1 MIGRAISIHEIIEKE
16 HRSGRSTLDD
26 GAEEV
31 KVATGDQ
38 LNPIYFK
45 NGFVKPLSK
54 WPSVTSSADLNSC
67 CS

>member
-1 MIGRAISIHEIIEKE
+1 MIGRAISIHEIVEKE

-38 LNPIYFK
+38 LILIYFHEWFSKKSLK
-45 NGFVKPLSK
+45 NE
-54 WPSVTSSADLNSC
+54 
-67 CS
+67 